1 MNYQFFENPTNY
13 FNISHE
19 LDSMSILEK
28 LTSYVAIQCLALYGA
43 HTRYS
48 RFCTDQFI
56 HSSRYFNKIYI
67 LDFIASF
74 NVSFLQSLK
83 FVCIAYY

>member
-19 LDSMSILEK
+19 LDSVSILEK
-28 LTSYVAIQCLALYGA
+28 LTSYVTIQCLALYGA

-48 RFCTDQFI
+48 RFYTDQFI
-56 HSSRYFNKIYI
+56 HSSRYFMT
-67 LDFIASF
+67 LS
-74 NVSFLQSLK
+74 VTHLLTLFL
-83 FVCIAYY
+83 F